1 MINMQQ
7 GRIIKIISNQYT
19 IQNEKEEIIAKPRG
33 KMRQHEAPV
42 VGDFVEYEKIEDS
55 YRIHKV
61 LPRTNRL
68 LRPAIANVD
77 QALIVTSLKDP
88 DYSCHLLNR
97 LIFLVGLAGVK
108 PVICVTKLDL
118 LDQSEEIWRILK
130 NIKRPDMM
138 WFSPILV
145 VMIKNYRKS

>member
-68 LRPAIANVD
+68 LKTGHSQCRSGFD
-77 QALIVTSLKDP
+77 CHEFKRSGLFLSLIKS
-88 DYSCHLLNR
+88 
-97 LIFLVGLAGVK
+97 F
-108 PVICVTKLDL
+108 DL
-118 LDQSEEIWRILK
+118 LSRLSGCQTGDLCDQT
-130 NIKRPDMM
+130 
-138 WFSPILV
+138 
-145 VMIKNYRKS
+145 

>member
-1 MINMQQ
+1 MINMQK

-61 LPRTNRL
+61 LSRTNRL
-68 LRPAIANVD
+68 LRPD
-77 QALIVTSLKDP
+77 SQCRSSFDCHEFKRSGLFLSLIKS
-88 DYSCHLLNR
+88 
-97 LIFLVGLAGVK
+97 F
-108 PVICVTKLDL
+108 DL
-118 LDQSEEIWRILK
+118 LSRLSRCQTGDLCDQT
-130 NIKRPDMM
+130 
-138 WFSPILV
+138 
-145 VMIKNYRKS
+145 

>member
-108 PVICVTKLDL
+108 PVICVTKLDW
-118 LDQSEEIWRILK
+118 INPKKFWRILK
-130 NIKRPDMM
+130 NIKRRDMT

>member
-1 MINMQQ
+1 MYRKEQTVLLHCIMINMQQ

-33 KMRQHEAPV
+33 KMRQQQTPV

-77 QALIVTSLKDP
+77 QALIVTS
-88 DYSCHLLNR
+88 
-97 LIFLVGLAGVK
+97 
-108 PVICVTKLDL
+108 
-118 LDQSEEIWRILK
+118 
-130 NIKRPDMM
+130 
-138 WFSPILV
+138 
-145 VMIKNYRKS
+145 

>member
-1 MINMQQ
+1 MYRKEQTVLLHCIMINMQQ

-33 KMRQHEAPV
+33 KMRQQQTPV

-88 DYSCHLLNR
+88 DYSCH
-97 LIFLVGLAGVK
+97 AW
-108 PVICVTKLDL
+108 CVST
-118 LDQSEEIWRILK
+118 
-130 NIKRPDMM
+130 
-138 WFSPILV
+138 SPRCTQ
-145 VMIKNYRKS
+145 KTPPSASTS

>member
-97 LIFLVGLAGVK
+97 LIFLVGLEV
-108 PVICVTKLDL
+108 
-118 LDQSEEIWRILK
+118 SNR
-130 NIKRPDMM
+130 
-138 WFSPILV
+138 
-145 VMIKNYRKS
+145 